1 VKEIIYINVT
11 ECVLSFE
18 HSKQQIITAQ
28 ESGDFLTIYVIEYKP
43 DDELDFM
50 KIVLKNYRN
59 SKTVEQLSL
68 RCNYRSTKTF
78 TRHFN
83 KNFNLSPKQWMM
95 NMKRNEVLYC
105 LKNTDYSL
113 SKISMLLGFSNVSHL
128 CNFCFKMTGMSPNEI
143 RSEKSTLSSKKMNR
157 F

>member
-1 VKEIIYINVT
+1 MKEIIYINVT

-18 HSKQQIITAQ
+18 HDKQKIVTAQ
-28 ESGDFLTIYVIEYKP
+28 ESGDFLTVYVIEYKP
-43 DDELDFM
+43 EDELDFI

-78 TRHFN
+78 THHFE

-113 SKISMLLGFSNVSHL
+113 SKISTLLGFSNVSHL
-128 CNFCFKMTGMSPNEI
+128 WNFCFKMTGKTPNEL
-143 RSEKSTLSSKKMNR
+143 RSENQPFHQKE
-157 F
+157 